1 MKRVLFLVA
10 INLVPGFF
18 IWVTVADI
26 KDAIVKPGIYPF
38 ESEFFSPYSIYKSR
52 EVFIAFG
59 IAEALAL
66 IGLVLSSI
74 THKWKLYFVLLAISV
89 LMIAYRMLFIQ

>member
-1 MKRVLFLVA
+1 MKKVLFLIA
-10 INLVPGFF
+10 INLVPAFF

-26 KDAIVKPGIYPF
+26 TNAIVNPELYPF
-38 ESEFFSPYSIYKSR
+38 GNEFFSPYSIYKSR
-52 EVFIAFG
+52 EIFLVFN

-74 THKWKLYFVLLAISV
+74 AHRRKLYLIFLAFNA
-89 LMIAYRMLFIQ
+89 LTTAYRMLII